1 MAYINII
8 DKDDKVVA
16 SYESAH
22 IPQVGEEVVIAFG
35 EHPLKGRLYV
45 VKSVG
50 HMLRVLSS
58 GVKLEEVWVSTE
70 RVGAA

>member
-22 IPQVGEEVVIAFG
+22 IPQVGEEEA
-35 EHPLKGRLYV
+35 
-45 VKSVG
+45 G
-50 HMLRVLSS
+50 HF
-58 GVKLEEVWVSTE
+58 EE
-70 RVGAA
+70 

>member
-58 GVKLEEVWVSTE
+58 
-70 RVGAA
+70 